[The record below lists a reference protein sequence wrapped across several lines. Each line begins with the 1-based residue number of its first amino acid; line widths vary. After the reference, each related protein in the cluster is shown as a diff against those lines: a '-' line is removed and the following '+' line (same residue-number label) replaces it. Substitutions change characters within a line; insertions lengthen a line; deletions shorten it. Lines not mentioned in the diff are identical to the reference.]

1 MAYQV
6 LARKYRPKRF
16 RELVGQEHVA
26 RSLQHALERD
36 RVAHAYLF
44 SGPRG
49 VGKTSVARIFA
60 QALNCTGGQDFEP
73 CGSCSNCQ
81 QIAQGSS
88 LAVWEIDGASHNSVD
103 NVRDLIETFRTAL
116 PTNIR
121 KRVYIIDEVHM
132 LSLSAFNAFLKS
144 LEEPPSDLVIIMA
157 TTESHK
163 IPDTVISR
171 CQRYDFRLLPAQT
184 VGERL
189 KEILA
194 YESIRCDTGTI
205 SLVARLCEGSL
216 RDALSLLDRIVSFC
230 SQDIT
235 IAEASGVLGVVNK
248 AELFKLSNSI
258 LNRDVETSLRILHA
272 LGTEGSDTSLILR
285 EFVSHWRDLFLASF
299 LDGPSLVAYG
309 ISSDEVDDLKR
320 AIAELD
326 RFDIKELNDTAREEC
341 DRALRSYHPWYAFEA
356 LVVRMATRERAADLE
371 RLFSSLVVRKK
382 EQGGQVVSE
391 RKKADT
397 IEDPPAQPGAGSL
410 NLDWR
415 GYVDFVKRHPGGRLL
430 AEQLRRVSVE
440 KFEAGVLLLSGD
452 RLAKN
457 YLDRAD
463 NQAKLSTLLHEFTK
477 IPSWDVQVRE
487 NRNREPEKMRSLERE
502 ERQAQSDKKNEI
514 RRRIE
519 TSPQMQNLKEVFPGS
534 QIKRIVSGQ

>member
-6 LARKYRPKRF
+6 LARKYRPKKF

-60 QALNCTGGQDFEP
+60 QALNCTGGEDFEP
-73 CGSCSNCQ
+73 CGCCSNCQ
-81 QIAQGSS
+81 EVAQGSS

-116 PTNIR
+116 PTHIN

-171 CQRYDFRLLPAQT
+171 CQRYDFRLLPAHT

-189 KEILA
+189 KEILEL
-194 YESIRCDTGTI
+194 ESIRCDSGTI
-205 SLVARLCEGSL
+205 SLVSRLSEGSL

-235 IAEASGVLGVVNK
+235 IGEASGILGVVNK
-248 AELFKLSNSI
+248 AQLFNLSENI
-258 LNRDVETSLRILHA
+258 LKRDVEAALSILHT

-299 LDGPSLVAYG
+299 LDEQSLVAHG
-309 ISSDEVDDLKR
+309 ISSDEVQDLKVQ
-320 AIAELD
+320 IAKID

-371 RLFSSLVVRKK
+371 RLFSSLVLPRK
-382 EQGGQVVSE
+382 EQGGQIASE
-391 RKKADT
+391 KVNINPTEMPRV
-397 IEDPPAQPGAGSL
+397 QPSTKSS

-415 GYVDFVKRHPGGRLL
+415 GYVDFVKRHQGGRLL
-430 AEQLRRVSVE
+430 AEQLRRVAVE
-440 KFEAGVLLLSGD
+440 KFEAGQLLLRGD
-452 RLAKN
+452 KLAKN
-457 YLDRAD
+457 YLDRTD
-463 NQAKLSTLLHEFTK
+463 NQAKLSSLLQEFTK
-477 IPSWDVQVRE
+477 IAKWDVQVQE
-487 NRNREPEKMRSLERE
+487 SRNGEPEKIRSLERE
-502 ERQAQSDKKNEI
+502 ERQAQTDKKNEI
-514 RRRIE
+514 RHRIE